1 MEAKLTET
9 ETIIEI
15 PMQRGDNIVL
25 SNFVSFKGEGFDGEK
40 EHFAII
46 FGDLEKNDIPIVR
59 IHSECM
65 TGDLFSS
72 RRCDCGDQ
80 LNEAIDLMVKN
91 GGIILYLRQEGRGIG
106 LYNKFKAYK
115 LQDTGLNTF
124 EANLELGLEKDSRDF
139 KIAADMLKALGKKN
153 VFLLSNND
161 NKKHQLM
168 ENGINVLK
176 MIPTNVYVNI
186 HNKKYLEAKK
196 NHANHNINFNSK
208 NL

>member
-1 MEAKLTET
+1 MESESKSAEIL
-9 ETIIEI
+9 TIIDI
-15 PMQRGDNIVL
+15 PIQRGDNVVL
-25 SNFVSFKGEGFDGEK
+25 SNFVSFKGEGFDGEE

-46 FGDLEKNDIPIVR
+46 FGDLEKNDNPIVR

-65 TGDLFSS
+65 TGDLFLSK
-72 RRCDCGDQ
+72 RCDCGDQ
-80 LNEAIDLMVKN
+80 LNEAIDLMAEN

-139 KIAADMLKALGKKN
+139 IIAADMLKALGKKN

-176 MIPTNVYVNI
+176 MIPTSVYVNV

-196 NHANHNINFNSK
+196 SHANHNINFNT
-208 NL
+208 

>member
-1 MEAKLTET
+1 MESESKSAEIL
-9 ETIIEI
+9 TIIDI
-15 PMQRGDNIVL
+15 PIQRGDNVVL
-25 SNFVSFKGEGFDGEK
+25 SNFVSFKGEGFDGEE

-46 FGDLEKNDIPIVR
+46 FGDLEKNDNPIVR

-65 TGDLFSS
+65 TGDLFLSK
-72 RRCDCGDQ
+72 RCDCGDQ
-80 LNEAIDLMVKN
+80 LNEAIDLMAEN

-139 KIAADMLKALGKKN
+139 IIAADMLKALGKKN

-176 MIPTNVYVNI
+176 MIPTSVYVNV

-196 NHANHNINFNSK
+196 NHANHNINFNT
-208 NL
+208 